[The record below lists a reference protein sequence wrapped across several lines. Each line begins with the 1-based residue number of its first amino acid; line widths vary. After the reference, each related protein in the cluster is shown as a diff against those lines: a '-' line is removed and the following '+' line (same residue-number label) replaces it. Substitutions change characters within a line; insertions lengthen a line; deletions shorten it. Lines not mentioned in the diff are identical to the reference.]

1 MLVLNRFGK
10 FFAFKSIFFFDLKKL
25 LNTALTNLSFLY
37 FLLNST
43 ASCTIANSGFSEK
56 KKSVKQM
63 LSILFI

>member
-1 MLVLNRFGK
+1 MLVLNRCGK
-10 FFAFKSIFFFDLKKL
+10 FCAFKSIFFFVLKKL

-43 ASCTIANSGFSEK
+43 ASCTIANSGFFEK
-56 KKSVKQM
+56 KISVKQM